1 MSDTTTI
8 DTNLSPS
15 ISDLMGLLDQAGIGY
30 EVVYSGSDRSC
41 PFDLAPAP
49 PARAA

>member
-1 MSDTTTI
+1 MSYTTNT
-8 DTNLSPS
+8 DTNTSS
-15 ISDLMGLLDQAGIGY
+15 ISDVMSLLDQTGIGY